1 MFQEKAWL
9 EGGMTVPTDQIR
21 RLMDD
26 LIVENKSIEKN
37 NQILV
42 EYISTASE
50 EHICIKKHYQVPPAH
65 PPGVHE
71 IL

>member
-1 MFQEKAWL
+1 MFQERAWL
-9 EGGMTVPTDQIR
+9 EGGMTDQI

-26 LIVENKSIEKN
+26 LWVENKSREKN

-42 EYISTASE
+42 EYISTVSE